1 MKSTLLYKQTVKKL
15 SECYDIHAEKFSA
28 TRKKNRP
35 EINYIIK
42 KIQNEEKKQLSI
54 VELWCGDGRLFGYL
68 QESNK
73 KMIASYQGVDI
84 SQWLLDI
91 AQKNYGKDQQA
102 KRIHD
107 DMIHYLESCE
117 NESIDI
123 VICVASFQHLPD
135 IKSRNLF
142 LQQVYRVLKYD
153 WSFIS
158 IDRSRSK
165 WMVTKHW
172 DHITQSI
179 KKYITSFWKR
189 EWNNILIP
197 FQDKWKKNERLYHIF
212 TLRELKRLLSKHGFS
227 NGEFIYSS
235 QKWDFHHNIFN
246 ARNICTYVRKKV
258 FLE

>member
-1 MKSTLLYKQTVKKL
+1 MKPTLLYQQTIKEL
-15 SECYDIHAEKFSA
+15 SKCYDTHAEKFSS

-42 KIQNEEKKQLSI
+42 KLQNEERKNLSI
-54 VELWCGDGRLFGYL
+54 VELWCWDGRLFGYI
-68 QESNK
+68 QEQDDN
-73 KMIASYQGVDI
+73 IIWSYTWIDI
-84 SQWLLDI
+84 SSWLLDI
-91 AQKNYGKDQQA
+91 AKKNYSNHNNVQRKV
-102 KRIHD
+102 D

-123 VICVASFQHLPD
+123 VICVASFQHIPD

-158 IDRSRSK
+158 IDRSRSQ

-172 DHITQSI
+172 NHITQSI

-189 EWNNILIP
+189 EWNNLLIP

-212 TLRELKRLLSKHGFS
+212 TLREIRKLLSKHGFLH
-227 NGEFIYSS
+227 GEFIYSS